1 MRLQRVG
8 NASAIQGRMSSF
20 SGPTTGVPNTKPEC
34 SWGRN
39 GSLSLVQALVAG
51 LSLGYF
57 GSGYL
62 QMWKLTTYKKLSV
75 PISPG

>member
-1 MRLQRVG
+1 
-8 NASAIQGRMSSF
+8 MSSF

-34 SWGRN
+34 SKGEEPK
-39 GSLSLVQALVAG
+39 SLSLVQALVAG

-62 QMWKLTTYKKLSV
+62 QMWKLITYKS
-75 PISPG
+75 SQFQ